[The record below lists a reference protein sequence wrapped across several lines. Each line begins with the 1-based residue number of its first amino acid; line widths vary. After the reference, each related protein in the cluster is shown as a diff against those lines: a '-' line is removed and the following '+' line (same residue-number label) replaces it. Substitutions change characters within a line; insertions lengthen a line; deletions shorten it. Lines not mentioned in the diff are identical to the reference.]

1 MSQVRR
7 RPNSRAG
14 GGSDRRLVA
23 AWCEGR
29 VPCVTRAHT
38 RAQGKYEEIPH
49 ILVLPALATPPVL
62 APHTARR
69 PARAARHAPPGDD
82 WLDESAERG
91 WGAEGARNLV
101 EGAEERRAA
110 ARAVRTPPEL
120 ASIGAELQLF
130 GIEVRPLYSRDTGRG
145 NSREGVGVE
154 VRPTTCAPAT
164 ARLVCARRAAR
175 RAARAAPLQVHPHR
189 APPLRGGGQRPSSLS
204 GIELPLPRCACRAAR
219 RLPPRRRARASTA
232 LRALAAAPAE
242 LVLPPLAR
250 AERAGARGS
259 KLHDAAKDARTLF
272 RVRTG
277 VRAPS
282 FVSQQMRTL
291 MAARH
296 SPEPRATRARMIG
309 NSLNP
314 MAYARVNGHGTFG

>member
-14 GGSDRRLVA
+14 GGGDRRLVA
-23 AWCEGR
+23 AGCEVR
-29 VPCVTRAHT
+29 VPYVTRAHT
-38 RAQGKYEEIPH
+38 RTQGKYEEIPH

-82 WLDESAERG
+82 WLDESAEGG
-91 WGAEGARNLV
+91 WGVEGAGNLV

-120 ASIGAELQLF
+120 ASIGAELRPF
-130 GIEVRPLYSRDTGRG
+130 GI
-145 NSREGVGVE
+145 E

-164 ARLVCARRAAR
+164 VRLVCARRAAR
-175 RAARAAPLQVHPHR
+175 RADRAAPLQVHPHR
-189 APPLRGGGQRPSSLS
+189 APPLRGGGQQPSSLS

-219 RLPPRRRARASTA
+219 RLTSRRRARASTV

-242 LVLPPLAR
+242 LLR
-250 AERAGARGS
+250 
-259 KLHDAAKDARTLF
+259 
-272 RVRTG
+272 
-277 VRAPS
+277 
-282 FVSQQMRTL
+282 
-291 MAARH
+291 
-296 SPEPRATRARMIG
+296 
-309 NSLNP
+309 
-314 MAYARVNGHGTFG
+314 